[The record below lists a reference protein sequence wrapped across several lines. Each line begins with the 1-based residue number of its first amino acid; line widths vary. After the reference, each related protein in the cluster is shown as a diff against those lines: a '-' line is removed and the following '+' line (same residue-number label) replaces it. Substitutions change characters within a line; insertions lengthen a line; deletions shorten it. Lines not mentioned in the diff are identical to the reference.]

1 MTPAMP
7 PIPVQRAP
15 LPGAA
20 WGGVSVSRYG
30 DIDEQAAALTG
41 WHQRYL
47 QLSRGRFDG
56 TVQRLQLDGVGLF
69 IEDLHQSVHQ
79 TGWVRPDVFAIG
91 VPLAVEGDARFCGL
105 AASADTLHVF
115 SGRSGFE
122 FRSPQRH
129 VMIGIEMDRPLYEA
143 HVAPAAGEHAAAGLH
158 HADPAVLGE
167 LRGFLVDL
175 FQSAGPVAEGQGEG
189 HAPLRKQVRT
199 QLLDRIALA
208 MAPREAA
215 PAERHRIRR
224 QPPRRPALGGR
235 AVRGAG
241 REPAHAAE
249 RVSGLLGH
257 GPAGLAHDAAA
268 QRRAPPP
275 QKRGLRH
282 RRRHRVRFLALR
294 PLRGRLPGPVRRV
307 PLTHAAPA
315 PAQRRALTARAQD
328 RRSVGGVVTTWPS
341 FTGSVLPGLN
351 DVRTVPSRP
360 SNR

>member
-1 MTPAMP
+1 MP

-20 WGGVSVSRYG
+20 LGGATFSRYG

-91 VPLAVEGDARFCGL
+91 VPLALEGDARFCGL
-105 AASADTLHVF
+105 EASADTLHVF

-129 VMIGIEMDRPLYEA
+129 VMIGIEMDRPLFDA
-143 HVAPAAGEHAAAGLH
+143 HIAQAATEHSTADRAGLH

-167 LRGFLVDL
+167 LRRFLVDL
-175 FQSAGPVAEGQGEG
+175 FQSAGPVSGLMGEDHRAG

-215 PAERHRIRR
+215 PTERQARATSGQSALVVRATEFVASRLGDPPSVGELCEVLGVSRR
-224 QPPRRPALGGR
+224 TLQSAFQVCWGMGPLAWLTTLRLN
-235 AVRGAG
+235 AVRRRLKSAASVTEAATEFGFWHFGHFAG
-241 REPAHAAE
+241 DYQALFGECPSHT
-249 RVSGLLGH
+249 L
-257 GPAGLAHDAAA
+257 
-268 QRRAPPP
+268 
-275 QKRGLRH
+275 
-282 RRRHRVRFLALR
+282 RRHR
-294 PLRGRLPGPVRRV
+294 
-307 PLTHAAPA
+307 T
-315 PAQRRALTARAQD
+315 
-328 RRSVGGVVTTWPS
+328 GGH
-341 FTGSVLPGLN
+341 
-351 DVRTVPSRP
+351 
-360 SNR
+360 

>member
-1 MTPAMP
+1 MP
-7 PIPVQRAP
+7 PISVQRAP
-15 LPGAA
+15 LSGAA
-20 WGGVSVSRYG
+20 LGGATFSRYG

-79 TGWVRPDVFAIG
+79 TGWVREDVFAIG
-91 VPLAVEGDARFCGL
+91 VPLALEGDARFCGL

-115 SGRSGFE
+115 SGRNGFE
-122 FRSPQRH
+122 FLSPQRH

-143 HVAPAAGEHAAAGLH
+143 HVAHVAPASGAHAAAGLH

-175 FQSAGPVAEGQGEG
+175 FQSAGPVAEGQGAG

-215 PAERHRIRR
+215 PAERQARATSGQSALVVRATEYVASR
-224 QPPRRPALGGR
+224 LGDPPSVGEMCEALGVSRRTLQSAFQVCWGMGPLAWLTTLR
-235 AVRGAG
+235 LNAVRRRLKSAASVTEAATEFGFWHFGHFAG
-241 REPAHAAE
+241 DYQALFGECPSHT
-249 RVSGLLGH
+249 L
-257 GPAGLAHDAAA
+257 
-268 QRRAPPP
+268 
-275 QKRGLRH
+275 
-282 RRRHRVRFLALR
+282 RRHR
-294 PLRGRLPGPVRRV
+294 P
-307 PLTHAAPA
+307 T
-315 PAQRRALTARAQD
+315 
-328 RRSVGGVVTTWPS
+328 GGH
-341 FTGSVLPGLN
+341 
-351 DVRTVPSRP
+351 
-360 SNR
+360 

>member
-20 WGGVSVSRYG
+20 WGGVTLSRYG

-105 AASADTLHVF
+105 AAGSDTLHVF
-115 SGRSGFE
+115 SGGSGFE

-143 HVAPAAGEHAAAGLH
+143 HVAPAAGEHATAGLH

-175 FQSAGPVAEGQGEG
+175 FQSAGPVAEGQGGG

-215 PAERHRIRR
+215 LPERHARATSGQSALVVRATEYVASRLGDPPSVGEMCEVLGVSRR
-224 QPPRRPALGGR
+224 TLQSAFQVCWGMGPLAWLTTLRLN
-235 AVRGAG
+235 AVR
-241 REPAHAAE
+241 RRLKSAAS
-249 RVSGLLGH
+249 VT
-257 GPAGLAHDAAA
+257 DAATEFGFWHFGHFA
-268 QRRAPPP
+268 GDYQALFGECPSHT
-275 QKRGLRH
+275 L
-282 RRRHRVRFLALR
+282 RRHR
-294 PLRGRLPGPVRRV
+294 
-307 PLTHAAPA
+307 LT
-315 PAQRRALTARAQD
+315 
-328 RRSVGGVVTTWPS
+328 GGH
-341 FTGSVLPGLN
+341 
-351 DVRTVPSRP
+351 
-360 SNR
+360 